1 MLKKYY
7 AQRQWAVT
15 LMELL
20 VVVLIISILATIAT
34 GVYTGEARK
43 ARIAATHDLLKQLEI
58 AIARYEVDTGSLPP
72 SGSGNQLPPADLA
85 ANTGSR
91 YNGSG
96 YLYIALTK
104 SLSGSANRPLS
115 SLWDGPYIQFQADQL
130 KAQSG
135 STNVPGRIDVV
146 DAWGHPILYVNSA
159 DYNKGGTGFNGGS
172 RLFEGTRPSGANP
185 DLPAPNPFVALGET
199 YYNTNTYQLVS
210 FGPDSQSGSVT
221 NILNF
226 TFSFVGTDADDI
238 TNFGY

>member
-7 AQRQWAVT
+7 AKRHWAMT

-72 SGSGNQLPPADLA
+72 SGSGSLPPSTL
-85 ANTGSR
+85 TSGSSR

-104 SLSGSANRPLS
+104 SLSGSATAPLS
-115 SLWDGPYIQFQADQL
+115 SLWDGPYIQFQANQL
-130 KAQSG
+130 KAESG
-135 STNVPGRIDVV
+135 ADNVPGRIDIV
-146 DAWGHPILYVNSA
+146 DPWGKPILYVNSA
-159 DYNKGGTGFNGGS
+159 DYATIGSNFNGGTRMFIGS
-172 RLFEGTRPSGANP
+172 RPTGANP

-199 YYNTNTYQLVS
+199 YYNTSTYQLVS
-210 FGPDSQSGSVT
+210 FGPDGQSGSVT
-221 NILNF
+221 DPL
-226 TFSFVGTDADDI
+226 SFNYDYVGTDLDDI